1 MRKLLL
7 SIPLIFLFFAFTSK
21 NDGPKDPIVVIK
33 TNYGI
38 IKIKL
43 YNETPKHRD
52 NFIKLV
58 KEHYYD
64 SLLFHRIIN
73 QFMIQGG
80 DPNSKHAKP
89 GEMLGNGGPGYTI
102 PAEFVPTLYH
112 KRGALAAAR
121 EGDQINPTKA
131 SSGSQFY
138 IVQGKVF
145 TEEEL
150 NMLEQKVNQTRK
162 NQLLGQLM
170 NTPEYSW
177 LKTKLDSMMKS
188 GNPNAVNDFI
198 KETNDIAEKELN
210 KVGRMKFTPEQ
221 RKLYT
226 SVGGAP
232 HLDGAYTVFGEVIEG
247 MNVVD
252 SIASVS
258 RDQNNRPLVDIPM
271 FIYLEEK

>member
-1 MRKLLL
+1 MYKSLFLLTIVL
-7 SIPLIFLFFAFTSK
+7 LFWSFSSPI
-21 NDGPKDPIVVIK
+21 NQNPIVVIK
-33 TNYGI
+33 TKYGI
-38 IKIKL
+38 IKVKL

-64 SLLFHRIIN
+64 SLLFHRVIN
-73 QFMIQGG
+73 TFMIQGG
-80 DPNSKHAKP
+80 DPDSKHAQP
-89 GEMLGNGGPGYTI
+89 GQILGNGGPNYTI

-121 EGDQINPTKA
+121 KNDQINPTKA

-145 TEEEL
+145 TNEEL
-150 NMLEQKVNQTRK
+150 DYIEQQININKK
-162 NQLLGQLM
+162 KQLIEQMM

-177 LKTKLDSMMKS
+177 MKTKFDSMIKS
-188 GNPNAVNDFI
+188 GNPNAVQDFL
-198 KETNDIAEKELN
+198 KETNSIVEKEMT
-210 KVGRMKFTPEQ
+210 KIGKFQFTSQQ

-226 SVGGAP
+226 TIGGAP
-232 HLDGAYTVFGEVIEG
+232 HLDGSYTVFGEVIEG

-252 SIASVS
+252 SIASVK
-258 RDQNNRPLVDIPM
+258 RDKNDRPIEDIRM
-271 FIYLEEK
+271 FIFLEEK

>member
-1 MRKLLL
+1 MYKPHILILLL
-7 SIPLIFLFFAFTSK
+7 FFCFGFTIQNSK
-21 NDGPKDPIVVIK
+21 NPIVVIK
-33 TNYGI
+33 TQYGL

-43 YNETPKHRD
+43 YDETPKHRD

-64 SLLFHRIIN
+64 SLLFHRVIN
-73 QFMIQGG
+73 SFMIQGG
-80 DPNSKHAKP
+80 DPDSKHAQP
-89 GEMLGNGGPGYTI
+89 GQMLGNGGPNYTI
-102 PAEFVPTLYH
+102 PAEFVPTIYH

-121 EGDQINPTKA
+121 ESDQVNPTKA

-145 TEEEL
+145 TNDEL
-150 NMLEQKVNQTRK
+150 NYLEQKINGTKK
-162 NQLLGQLM
+162 NQLLGQMM

-177 LKTKLDSMMKS
+177 LKTKLDSMIKS
-188 GNPNAVNDFI
+188 GNPNAVQDFI
-198 KETNDIAEKELN
+198 NETSAIAEKELN
-210 KVGRMKFTPEQ
+210 KAGRFHFTPEQ

-226 SVGGAP
+226 TIGGAP
-232 HLDGAYTVFGEVIEG
+232 HLDGSYTVFGEVIEG

-258 RDQNNRPLVDIPM
+258 RDKNDRPINDIRM